1 MIQSVRQDLEEVV
14 AITSSGKK
22 QTNHHM
28 ALIAMLTK
36 GMIPKSWI
44 GYKGAHLL

>member
-1 MIQSVRQDLEEVV
+1 MRQNLEDVV

-22 QTNHHM
+22 QYNHHM
-28 ALIAMLTK
+28 ALIAMPTK
-36 GMIPKSWI
+36 GMIPNSWM